1 MLPTSHPSF
10 ALRSLQGHPGPGW
23 LGRTPSSACPEP
35 LLMPCTDLLPCRPA
49 LRSLQGHPGPGG
61 CGGPRPVPGHG
72 RRLHHRRLQ
81 RRGGAR
87 RLERLPC
94 CSCRRTMQAVAA
106 ARFVVVAATCRRP
119 PRRFVLFWPS
129 SHHRCAALSCRSRS
143 APARTELSLPN
154 PVSGEQLRSLL
165 RQRQA
170 WALRPGLPLPAGC
183 VTTACC
189 PPPIDCPFNFFC
201 STVLS
206 RSPPPLPCAPSA
218 LNRSVLRLSRVSTAA
233 AMISITWKAE
243 VVDSSVGTC
252 RRGSGAN

>member
-1 MLPTSHPSF
+1 MVDVCIIAGSNGVEVRVGSNGCPVAPAGAPCKQLPPHG
-10 ALRSLQGHPGPGW
+10 LWLLLQ
-23 LGRTPSSACPEP
+23 L
-35 LLMPCTDLLPCRPA
+35 
-49 LRSLQGHPGPGG
+49 
-61 CGGPRPVPGHG
+61 
-72 RRLHHRRLQ
+72 
-81 RRGGAR
+81 
-87 RLERLPC
+87 
-94 CSCRRTMQAVAA
+94 AA
-106 ARFVVVAATCRRP
+106 AP

-206 RSPPPLPCAPSA
+206 RSPPPLPCAPSV